1 VTDPIIRLRGV
12 AAGYPGRAVLTGVD
26 LDVERGELA
35 VLVGPNGSGKSTL
48 LAVLAGMVLPHAG
61 SVEVLGRPMTT
72 WKRRE
77 LARVVSVLPQEL
89 TLPAGLRVAEVV
101 ALGRLPH
108 ARSAFGPEEDDE
120 RVVAA
125 ALDDADARE
134 LAQRPV
140 TELSG
145 GERQR
150 VLLALALAQ
159 EPRILLLDEPTLHLD
174 VGHQLALLGLLDR
187 LRRTRD
193 LTVVAVLHDLDL
205 AARSADR
212 VHLLHDGRLRPASS
226 ADGSLDLERVGRAFG
241 VPLTV
246 ARTEEGGTVVA
257 IARRHE
263 AE

>member
-1 VTDPIIRLRGV
+1 MTDPVIRLRGV
-12 AAGYPGRAVLTGVD
+12 EAGYHGRAVLTAVD
-26 LDVERGELA
+26 LDVARGELA

-48 LAVLAGMVLPHAG
+48 LGVLAGTVVPDAG
-61 SVEVLGRPMTT
+61 SVEILGRPMTSWT
-72 WKRRE
+72 RRE

-108 ARSAFGPEEDDE
+108 ARSAFGPEEEDE
-120 RVVAA
+120 RVVTT
-125 ALDDADARE
+125 ALADADAAD
-134 LAQRPV
+134 LAWRPV

-174 VGHQLALLGLLDR
+174 VGHQLALIELLDR

-212 VHLLHDGRLRPASS
+212 VHLLHEGRLQTAS
-226 ADGSLDLERVGRAFG
+226 AEDGSLDLERVGRAFG

-246 ARTEEGGTVVA
+246 ARTEAGGSVVA
-257 IARRHE
+257 IGRRHDRE
-263 AE
+263 

>member
-1 VTDPIIRLRGV
+1 MTDSVIRLRGV
-12 AAGYPGRAVLTGVD
+12 AAGYRGLPVLTEVD
-26 LDVERGELA
+26 LDIDRGELA

-48 LAVLAGMVLPHAG
+48 LAVLAGTVVPDAG
-61 SVEVLGRPMTT
+61 SVEILGRPMAT
-72 WKRRE
+72 WTRRE

-108 ARSAFGPEEDDE
+108 ARSAFGPEEADE
-120 RVVAA
+120 RMVAA
-125 ALDDADARE
+125 ALADADAAD
-134 LAQRPV
+134 LAHRPV

-174 VGHQLALLGLLDR
+174 VAHQLGLLELLDR

-212 VHLLHDGRLRPASS
+212 VHLLHDGRLRPASA

-241 VPLTV
+241 VPLTI
-246 ARTEEGGTVVA
+246 ARTDAGGTVVA
-257 IARRHE
+257 IGRRHE
-263 AE
+263 PE

>member
-1 VTDPIIRLRGV
+1 VTDPVVRLSGV
-12 AAGYPGRAVLTGVD
+12 AAGYRGRAVLTGVD
-26 LDVERGELA
+26 LDVDRGELA

-48 LAVLAGMVLPHAG
+48 LAVLAGTVAPDAG
-61 SVEVLGRPMTT
+61 TVEVLGRPMAD

-89 TLPAGLRVAEVV
+89 TLPSGLRVAEVV

-108 ARSAFGPEEDDE
+108 ARSAFGPDESDE

-125 ALDDADARE
+125 ALADADAAD
-134 LAQRPV
+134 LALRPV

-159 EPRILLLDEPTLHLD
+159 EPRVLLLDEPTLHLD
-174 VGHQLALLGLLDR
+174 VGHQLALLELLDR

-212 VHLLHDGRLRPASS
+212 VHLLHDGRLRPAS
-226 ADGSLDLERVGRAFG
+226 AGDGSLDLERVGRAFG
-241 VPLTV
+241 VPLMV
-246 ARTEEGGTVVA
+246 ARTDSGGTVVA
-257 IARRHE
+257 IGRHE
-263 AE
+263 SE